1 MESLPKTMID
11 VLSGVLKENRNFSW
25 RVHGMHDKVVMNIMW
40 SNTNGSN
47 PDFPQKKFTLASPS
61 FTAGLSPQS
70 ITEENNLKTD
80 STICEDTPPTSV
92 TETLVT
98 SENPSK
104 PVTGKREGRKVL
116 PPIPDSETEAE
127 MSASVVNKNSIMT
140 GGGGGGNGQFKL
152 EYILMNEYNMLHKQK
167 LPGIYVIPS
176 ALSPFIWNGVIFI
189 RQGLYQEAVFRFNLN
204 IPENYPNGDCPRVFF
219 EFPVFHP
226 LVDPKTF
233 ELDVKREFKKWRRN
247 ANFLWQ
253 VLLYVRRVFFKI
265 DPKCP
270 LNTEAAELYEHSM
283 EEFRKR
289 IEECV
294 SSSKEVL
301 YNPIESNDAHMIR
314 FSPWDS
320 GIHEEAK
327 SDMLTRKK
335 NRSDLETEPH
345 KKNGLS
351 WIKPGTTQTFSQEEV
366 NTAR

>member
-1 MESLPKTMID
+1 MKVILVGNEKKDMENMPKTMID
-11 VLSGVLKENRNFSW
+11 VLSGMLNDNHQFTW

-40 SNTNGSN
+40 SNTHGSN
-47 PDFPQKKFTLASPS
+47 PDFPQKNFTLSSASS
-61 FTAGLSPQS
+61 TAGLSPQS
-70 ITEENNLKTD
+70 LPEENNHTKATTP
-80 STICEDTPPTSV
+80 SSHTPPTSDIEASDTPEV
-92 TETLVT
+92 T
-98 SENPSK
+98 K
-104 PVTGKREGRKVL
+104 GKVAERREGRKVL

-127 MSASVVNKNSIMT
+127 MSASVINKNSIMT

-189 RQGLYQEAVFRFNLN
+189 RQGLYQDAVFRFNLN

-219 EFPVFHP
+219 EYPVFHP

-247 ANFLWQ
+247 ANYLWQ
-253 VLLYVRRVFFKI
+253 VLLYIRRIFFKI

-270 LNTEAAELYEHSM
+270 SNTEAAELYEHDM
-283 EEFRKR
+283 EQFRKK
-289 IEECV
+289 IEGTVC
-294 SSSKEVL
+294 SSKEVL

-320 GIHEEAK
+320 STHEEAK
-327 SDMLTRKK
+327 SDMLTRKVK
-335 NRSDLETEPH
+335 SSSNSKSE
-345 KKNGLS
+345 
-351 WIKPGTTQTFSQEEV
+351 KPK
-366 NTAR
+366 